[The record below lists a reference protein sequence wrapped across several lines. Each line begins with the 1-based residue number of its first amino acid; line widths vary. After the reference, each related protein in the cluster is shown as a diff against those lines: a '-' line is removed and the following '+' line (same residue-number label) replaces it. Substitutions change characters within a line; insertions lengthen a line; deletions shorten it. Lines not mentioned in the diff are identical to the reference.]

1 MNKKIL
7 TVFLA
12 AVMVLAGCGKE
23 NTETSEADN
32 SEIINEQNSEA
43 SVKRDH
49 AFSEAYKKLEN
60 ATEVVYEP
68 VKEAKCG
75 KVLSMDIL
83 EGYTE
88 GAFADSENT
97 RQFYITKNDDN
108 NKMYSTGRFFTA
120 PADLAKFYGTTDKE
134 KILDEMKSKY
144 YPVMDVHDGLL
155 KNSTIDFGYRL
166 ISDWTGKF
174 SNDSEYFLIEFQD
187 DETNT
192 HSIRFMAG
200 NSKMDET
207 YWIYEFRADV
217 PIDNQKLIDD
227 HRAMLFSLK
236 DIPA

>member
-7 TVFLA
+7 TLILA
-12 AVMVLAGCGKE
+12 AVMVLAGCGNE
-23 NTETSEADN
+23 NTEKTEQSE
-32 SEIINEQNSEA
+32 SGSVNEQNVEA
-43 SVKRDH
+43 SVKKDYD
-49 AFSEAYKKLEN
+49 FSEAYKKIEN
-60 ATEVVYEP
+60 SAEAVYEP
-68 VKEAKCG
+68 VAEAKCG
-75 KVLSMDIL
+75 KVLSMDIP

-97 RQFYITKNDDN
+97 RQFYIVKNDN
-108 NKMYSTGRFFTA
+108 NTMYSTGRFFTA
-120 PADLAKFYGTTDKE
+120 PADLAAYYGTTDKE

-174 SNDSEYFLIEFQD
+174 GADGEYFLIEFQD

-217 PIDNQKLIDD
+217 PIDDQQLIDN

-236 DIPA
+236 EAE